1 MQPVDKEV
9 DCQLE
14 QPGKVDS
21 DFLLFCGEDRGAV
34 CNLRANNSDGTFRL
48 FAR

>member
-1 MQPVDKEV
+1 MQPVDEEV

-21 DFLLFCGEDRGAV
+21 DFLLFCGEASGAV
-34 CNLRANNSDGTFRL
+34 CNLRPNSPDGTFRL